1 MGVALTLATSEALP
15 AEAKNYLTVA
25 EFLDTLGV
33 NVHLNYKDTAYADAA
48 AVARDLH
55 YLGIRH
61 VRDALPM
68 AWSAGGAH
76 PEDFAYMVK
85 AGVKFDLGVDGG
97 KSFDPN
103 VVVARADEVSKLMPG
118 AIEAIEG
125 FNEINNWPVTYKGTT
140 SPAAAD
146 AAMRALYA
154 ALHADPHL
162 AGVPVYDM
170 TGAPTPMD
178 LTGRADFAN
187 AHPYPH
193 NGNPPAITA
202 DPDLKGHVGA
212 SVVTEIGN
220 FSLPATWPAGKPWW
234 EGYTMLGMDEESQA
248 KSILLSYFS
257 AAEAGIKRTYVY
269 ELLDE
274 KTDPGSNQPEF
285 HYGLFHHDH
294 SPKAAAV
301 AIHNLTTFLAG
312 AGGASP
318 PMDDEPP
325 PLKLLNA
332 PPHTHLLYI
341 RGGQKTWFA
350 AVWIDAPFWKWTGPT
365 AERAP
370 KTSIDI
376 KLEYRTKILS
386 ISKFDTINGETTKLL
401 SLNSKNYLSVYDHPV
416 IIYYGYN

>member
-1 MGVALTLATSEALP
+1 
-15 AEAKNYLTVA
+15 
-25 EFLDTLGV
+25 V
-33 NVHLNYKDTAYADAA
+33 NIHLNYKDTAYADAA
-48 AVARDLH
+48 AVARDLQ

-61 VRDALPM
+61 VRDGLPM

-76 PEDFAYMVK
+76 PEDFAYIAK
-85 AGVKFDLGVDGG
+85 AGSKFDFVVGGG
-97 KSFDPN
+97 KAFDPDITA
-103 VVVARADEVSKLMPG
+103 ARADEVSTLIPG
-118 AIEAIEG
+118 AIDAIEG
-125 FNEINNWPVTYKGTT
+125 FNEINNWPVTYKGAT

-162 AGVPVYDM
+162 SGLPVYDM
-170 TGAPTPMD
+170 TGAPTPLD
-178 LTGRADFAN
+178 LAGRADFAN

-193 NGNPPAITA
+193 NGNPPAIAA

-212 SVVTEIGN
+212 SVITEIGN

-234 EGYTMLGMDEESQA
+234 EGYTMLGVDEESQA

-274 KTDPGSNQPEF
+274 KTDPESKRPEF

-301 AIHNLTTFLAG
+301 AIHNLTTFLTS
-312 AGGASP
+312 AGGDGPQPAT
-318 PMDDEPP
+318 DDEPP

-332 PPHTHLLYI
+332 PPGAHMLYI
-341 RGGQKTWFA
+341 RGGPKTWFA
-350 AVWIDAPFWKWTGPT
+350 VVWVDAPFWRWTGPI
-365 AERAP
+365 AEPVRSAAVDLNFEWQAKFP
-370 KTSIDI
+370 
-376 KLEYRTKILS
+376 YAS
-386 ISKFDTINGETTKLL
+386 ISKPITEKFKYIMCDNKLCHFDLDQRMILIRLEK
-401 SLNSKNYLSVYDHPV
+401 
-416 IIYYGYN
+416 